1 MGTQQ
6 DGSAAR
12 RELDREHQAEVLGPL
27 DLTRRRFQ
35 HVRFVGTQVG
45 FKQGRKGDVEVTF
58 SIPYQFRD
66 KVPAILDSAG
76 IPLSIDC
83 VPWRRDARHDEHGD
97 GGDGEA

>member
-1 MGTQQ
+1 MGAQQ
-6 DGSAAR
+6 DGSASR
-12 RELDREHQAEVLGPL
+12 RELDREHQAAVLGPL
-27 DLTRRRFQ
+27 DLTRSKFT

-83 VPWRRDARHDEHGD
+83 VPWKRGSAHEIHGD
-97 GGDGEA
+97 DE